1 MKVLVAGAGGM
12 LGRDLVLAAGNAG
25 HDVVGF
31 GRAEMDV
38 TDADAVR
45 RQVDLERPD
54 MVVNCAAWT
63 DVDGAETAEDAR
75 LRGQRDRGR
84 ERRRRRARGRRRGRL
99 RLHRL
104 RLRRRE
110 GRALRRVRPARAA
123 VRLRPHQAGRRG
135 GDRGRQQAPL
145 HRPLLRPLRDRRQEL
160 RRHDAAAGR
169 VDQRGHRRPRPGHL
183 ADLHLAPR
191 LRPHPADRGDRVR
204 HPPHGRRRRAAP
216 GTNSRARSS
225 SRRRRRLQS
234 ALDHHRDVRPAR
246 AAAALSR

>member
-12 LGRDLVLAAGNAG
+12 LGRDFVLAATNAG
-25 HDVVGF
+25 HDVVAF
-31 GRAEMDV
+31 DRARMDV
-38 TDADAVR
+38 ADAAAVR
-45 RQVDLERPD
+45 RRFDRERPD

-63 DVDGAETAEDAR
+63 DVDGAETAEDAAFAVN
-75 LRGQRDRGR
+75 GDRR
-84 ERRRRRARGRRRGRL
+84 RQRRRRRARGRRRGRL

-110 GRALRRVRPARAA
+110 GLALRRVRPARAA
-123 VRLRPHQAGRRG
+123 LRLRPHQAGRGG

-169 VDQRGHRRPRPGHL
+169 EHERGHRRPRPGHL
-183 ADLHLAPR
+183 AHLHLAPR

-204 HPPHGRRRRAAP
+204 HPPHGGRGRLLLVRVRGRDLRAGRKSTAGCSRSPPRCSARPPP
-216 GTNSRARSS
+216 G
-225 SRRRRRLQS
+225 RLT
-234 ALDHHRDVRPAR
+234 R
-246 AAAALSR
+246 